1 MIKCFRYFRFVI
13 SLVGWNCF
21 GFERLWALYVTLQ
34 SLYPAYFTIRV
45 PFLYG
50 TTSLNSR
57 NSLYCTS
64 QFTISLK
71 RVSLELRI
79 RVSACK
85 CMQLFKTDIRATINQ
100 KKIPPRFENFKIF
113 QYFRPLLYTF
123 LPLSII
129 HHRRTVDKEH
139 TKIE

>member
-1 MIKCFRYFRFVI
+1 MIKCFRYFHFVI

-100 KKIPPRFENFKIF
+100 KKFLLVSKTSKYFNISLHLSTAFYNPPS
-113 QYFRPLLYTF
+113 T
-123 LPLSII
+123 
-129 HHRRTVDKEH
+129 RRR
-139 TKIE
+139 